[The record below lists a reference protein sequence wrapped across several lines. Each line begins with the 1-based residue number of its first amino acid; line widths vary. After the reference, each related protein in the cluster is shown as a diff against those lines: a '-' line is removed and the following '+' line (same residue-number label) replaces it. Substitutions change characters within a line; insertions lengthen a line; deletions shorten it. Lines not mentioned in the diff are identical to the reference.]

1 MVDFFSLLLSIIAVV
16 YSNTII
22 YIYIY
27 TTKYNDLGMSNFP
40 EADLYGPEN
49 LMGRFGKVCLL
60 PQKILSDMFFFC
72 FVALCFCAFYLRL
85 T

>member
-1 MVDFFSLLLSIIAVV
+1 MHFFSLLLSIIAVV

-22 YIYIY
+22 YIY
-27 TTKYNDLGMSNFP
+27 TTEYNDLGMSNFP

-60 PQKILSDMFFFC
+60 P
-72 FVALCFCAFYLRL
+72 
-85 T
+85 